1 MQNIILFD
9 TDVREALLPF
19 THTRPVCELR
29 VGVLT
34 IREKWSALLGEVSFS
49 HITSEHLESQF
60 PIDINEDN
68 YLINGAA
75 LPTESLRDQI
85 RRLESGEALML
96 ADELIAAR
104 LSKEKFEKLIVMQDL
119 DDLVGYEIDKEDVE
133 LLESIL
139 GITDVS
145 SAQISSD
152 MGLLGLLKSQY
163 PEGLKISGEH
173 PVYIEESA
181 RVEQVYINAED
192 GPVYVGAHAHLMD
205 GARLRGPVSIGEKT
219 IVKSHAFLSKGV
231 CIGPLCEV
239 GGEIKHSVFLGS
251 SNKSHEGYIG
261 DSVIGEY
268 CNLGA
273 LTTNSNLRNSF
284 TDVGV
289 WSYLQS
295 RIEPSGKNK
304 CGFFMGDYCRTAILT
319 KINSG
324 TVIGVSCHLF
334 GEGTAKG
341 FIPSFTWGGL
351 ESHEEYDLIK
361 AIRAAAIF
369 RSWKETEMNEVQE
382 ELWSQLFRLTAI
394 HRDDIS

>member
-34 IREKWSALLGEVSFS
+34 IREKWNALLGPVSFS
-49 HITSEHLESQF
+49 HITSEHLESQY
-60 PIDINEDN
+60 PINISEDN

-75 LPTESLRDQI
+75 IPTEALKDQI
-85 RRLESGEALML
+85 IRLESGEALML
-96 ADELIAAR
+96 GEELIAAR
-104 LSKEKFEKLIVMQDL
+104 LSKEKFEKLMVMQDL
-119 DDLVGYEIDKEDVE
+119 DDLVGYEIEEKDVR
-133 LLESIL
+133 LLESII
-139 GITDVS
+139 GITDMS
-145 SAQISSD
+145 SEQISCD
-152 MGLLGLLKSQY
+152 MALLGLHKSQY
-163 PEGLKISGEH
+163 PEALKVLGSH
-173 PVYIEESA
+173 TVYIDETA
-181 RVEQVYINAED
+181 RVEQVFINAED
-192 GPVYVGAHAHLMD
+192 GPVYIGANAHLMD
-205 GARLRGPVSIGEKT
+205 GARIRGPVSIGEKT

-231 CIGPLCEV
+231 CIGPLCEI
-239 GGEIKHSVFLGS
+239 GGEVKHSVFLGR

-284 TDVGV
+284 TEIGV
-289 WSYLQS
+289 WSYLLS
-295 RIEPSGKNK
+295 RIEPSGKRK

-324 TVIGVSCHLF
+324 SVIGVSCHLF

-341 FIPSFTWGGL
+341 FIPSFTWGGIGDYDQ
-351 ESHEEYDLIK
+351 YDLMK
-361 AIRAAAIF
+361 AIKTAAIF
-369 RSWKETEMNEVQE
+369 RSWKEAETDGVQE
-382 ELWSQLFRLTAI
+382 ELLSQLFQLTAI
-394 HRDDIS
+394 HRDDIT